1 MAPYSSRIFQAVPT
15 AGLEARLFPCWC
27 RGVAAVEDECK
38 IPPRP
43 PPTGWT
49 LFLTD
54 GGIETSLIFQ
64 YGLDLHLFAAFP
76 LLRDAEGRR
85 SLVRYYER
93 YIEIARA
100 NQTGFVLESPTW
112 RASADWGVRLGYSAA
127 DIVAVNAASIQLMN
141 DLRQSC
147 QTPLSP
153 MVVSGCIGPRGDG

>member
-1 MAPYSSRIFQAVPT
+1 MAV
-15 AGLEARLFPCWC
+15 
-27 RGVAAVEDECK
+27 VEDESK

-43 PPTGWT
+43 PRTGWT

-64 YGLDLHLFAAFP
+64 YGLDLPLFAAFP

-85 SLVRYYER
+85 PWFGTT
-93 YIEIARA
+93 RA
-100 NQTGFVLESPTW
+100 ISRSRAPTRWAFVLESPTW
-112 RASADWGVRLGYSAA
+112 RASADWGARLGYSAA